1 MSIDRMSPSRLGAS
15 VFNTDGRCLDLG
27 QPNPLF
33 LFRKRHFAH
42 SGPEGAPVH
51 IAAFALLMVSRN
63 DCSPHVPAF
72 GEEEKRRLPGRRAP
86 ILVKTKAGNH
96 HENSRDQYEVWQQ

>member
-1 MSIDRMSPSRLGAS
+1 MSIDRMSPSRRGAS

-27 QPNPLF
+27 QPNRLF
-33 LFRKRHFAH
+33 LFRKRHFAL

-63 DCSPHVPAF
+63 DCSPPVPAF
-72 GEEEKRRLPGRRAP
+72 REGEKRRLPRRRAP
-86 ILVKTKAGNH
+86 ILEKAKAGNN
-96 HENSRDQYEVWQQ
+96 HENNGDQYEVW